1 MKISNTSNTPIFIQI
16 ANLIEEQILNGVYTE
31 DMQIISTNELS
42 SLLKINPNTILK
54 GMNLLVDES
63 ILYKKRGLGI
73 FVSKDALSIIKNKRL
88 DDFNDKYIK
97 SLVNEAIKL
106 NISEDEIIK
115 KICLEFE
122 NKEVSDDK
130 TKWCK

>member
-16 ANLIEEQILNGVYTE
+16 ASLIEEQILNGVYTE

-97 SLVNEAIKL
+97 TLVSEAKKL
-106 NISEDEIIK
+106 NISEGKIIE

-122 NKEVSDDK
+122 N
-130 TKWCK
+130 

>member
-97 SLVNEAIKL
+97 TLVSEAKKL
-106 NISEDEIIK
+106 NISEGKIIE

-130 TKWCK
+130 TK

>member
-73 FVSKDALSIIKNKRL
+73 FVSKDALSIIKKKRL

-97 SLVNEAIKL
+97 SLVNEARKL
-106 NISEDEIIK
+106 NISEDEIVE

-130 TKWCK
+130 TK

>member
-73 FVSKDALSIIKNKRL
+73 FVNKDALSIIKNKRL

-97 SLVNEAIKL
+97 TLVSEAKKL
-106 NISEDEIIK
+106 NISEATIIE

-130 TKWCK
+130 TK

>member
-130 TKWCK
+130 TK